1 MMRATLKSS
10 KRTVIGWVIASA
22 LGMLAVPVVGAPVIG
37 VADGDTLT
45 VLVDGKPLRIRLGN
59 IDAPEK
65 KQAFGERSKLSLSEL
80 CYRRDATY
88 SMLGVDRYGRTIATV
103 FCDGVDVNRAQV
115 ERGMAWVY
123 TQYNKDRSLVTVETQ
138 AKAAKRGLW
147 ADKDPVP
154 PWEFRHGK

>member
-1 MMRATLKSS
+1 MEKM
-10 KRTVIGWVIASA
+10 KRLVTRLVMTAA
-22 LGMLAVPVVGAPVIG
+22 LGTLVLPVIGAPVIG

-65 KQAFGERSKLSLSEL
+65 KQAFGDRSKLSLSEL
-80 CYRRDATY
+80 CYRRDAAY
-88 SMLGVDRYGRTIATV
+88 SILGVDRYGRTIATV
-103 FCDGVDVNRAQV
+103 LCDGVDVNHAQV

-123 TQYNKDRSLVTVETQ
+123 TQYNKDRELPGIEAK

-147 ADKDPVP
+147 VDRDPVQ
-154 PWEFRHGK
+154 PWKFRHTQ

>member
-1 MMRATLKSS
+1 MCSVFKSS
-10 KRTVIGWVIASA
+10 KRAVVGWAIATA
-22 LGMLAVPVVGAPVIG
+22 LGVLAVPAVGAPVIG

-65 KQAFGERSKLSLSEL
+65 KQAFGDRSKLSLSEL

-88 SMLGVDRYGRTIATV
+88 STLGVDRYGRTIATV
-103 FCDGVDVNRAQV
+103 LCDGVDVNRAQV

-123 TQYNKDRSLVTVETQ
+123 TQYNKDRALVSVEAQ
-138 AKAAKRGLW
+138 AKATKRGLW
-147 ADKDPVP
+147 ADKAPVP